1 MTVTNYYEQL
11 YAKKFENPGQN
22 AKFLETYN
30 PPKLSQQEAES
41 LSRQISASDTEAVI
55 KNILSHKSPGQDRF
69 TENFTKI

>member
-30 PPKLSQQEAES
+30 PPKLLRRSRKPEAQKF
-41 LSRQISASDTEAVI
+41 RTQA
-55 KNILSHKSPGQDRF
+55 
-69 TENFTKI
+69 